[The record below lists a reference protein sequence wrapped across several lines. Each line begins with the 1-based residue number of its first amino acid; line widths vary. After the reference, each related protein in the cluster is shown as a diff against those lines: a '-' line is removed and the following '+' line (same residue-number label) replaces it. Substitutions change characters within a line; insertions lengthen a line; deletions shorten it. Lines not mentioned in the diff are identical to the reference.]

1 MACTLKQ
8 VEAIPGSYPA
18 TPSGLSAAAAAL
30 DAAMIWQRIESY
42 ICHRFTAR
50 AVVWTVEG
58 PGEWEPP
65 LTPATLGLVEV
76 WANDGWETVAPSPSP
91 LGGIFLP
98 LGGPYRIAANAGGGN
113 VPAAVSGAY
122 RRLAEYSAEIGD
134 NSMVAGHP
142 SHTSHSVQIGGAINE
157 NFDRPV
163 TWAAKAMIN
172 SGAGDLL
179 RPYRRA
185 G

>member
-8 VEAIPGSYPA
+8 VEAIPATYPA
-18 TPSGLSAAAAAL
+18 IPSGMSAAAAAL
-30 DAAMIWQRIESY
+30 DPAMIWQRIESY
-42 ICHRFTAR
+42 VSHRWTAR

-58 PGEWEPP
+58 PGEWGPP
-65 LTPATLGLVEV
+65 LSPATITTVES
-76 WANDGWETVAPSPSP
+76 WSWTAWVAVTLTASP
-91 LGGIFLP
+91 LGGYVLP
-98 LGGPYRIAANAGGGN
+98 GDGPYRFSGTVGAGT
-113 VPAAVSGAY
+113 VPAAVSGAF

-134 NSMVAGHP
+134 NSMTAGHP

-157 NFDRPV
+157 SFARPI
-163 TWAAKAMIN
+163 TWAARAMIN
-172 SGAGDLL
+172 SGAADLL

>member
-8 VEAIPGSYPA
+8 VEALPATYPA
-18 TPSGLSAAAAAL
+18 APAGMSVAAAAL
-30 DAAMIWQRIESY
+30 DPAMIWQRIESY
-42 ICHRFTAR
+42 ICHRWTAR

-65 LTPATLGLVEV
+65 LSPATITTVES
-76 WANDGWETVAPSPSP
+76 WSGTAWVAVTLMASP
-91 LGGIFLP
+91 LGSVVLP
-98 LGGPYRIAANAGGGN
+98 AEAPYRITATVGGGT

-134 NSMVAGHP
+134 NGMVPGHV
-142 SHTSHSVQIGGAINE
+142 SHTSHSVAIGSAINE
-157 NFDRPV
+157 SFARPS
-163 TWAAKAMIN
+163 TWAAKAIIN

>member
-30 DAAMIWQRIESY
+30 DPAMIWQRIENY

-65 LTPATLGLVEV
+65 LTPATVSAVDV
-76 WANDGWETVAPSPSP
+76 WNGTAWAEAFPAASP
-91 LGGIFLP
+91 LGGYDLACA
-98 LGGPYRIAANAGGGN
+98 GPYRIAANAGGGT
-113 VPAAVSGAY
+113 VPAAVRGAY
-122 RRLAEYSAEIGD
+122 KRLAEYSAEIGD
-134 NSMVAGHP
+134 NSMMTGHP
-142 SHTSHSVQIGGAINE
+142 SHTSHSVQIGGDINE

-163 TWAAKAMIN
+163 TWAARAMIN